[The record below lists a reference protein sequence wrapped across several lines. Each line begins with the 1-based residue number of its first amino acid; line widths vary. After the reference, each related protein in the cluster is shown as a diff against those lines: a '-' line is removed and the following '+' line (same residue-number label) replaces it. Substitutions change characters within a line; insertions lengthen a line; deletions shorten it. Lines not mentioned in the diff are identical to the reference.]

1 MIDCS
6 GAFLFACS
14 SLCGP
19 DTAVGVF
26 RWVIEWYG
34 QSLDRA
40 YVGLWG
46 WESWSLRRLASRWCV
61 AVGLGAGRRDGEGAS
76 NPCLETLSLLSFAER
91 SYEAFALATSPA
103 YRSDYPCHRHG
114 SYDVNNTNVTQSTQM
129 HSAIYASPCFCCTTS
144 HHRDYAGNMA
154 ETLPSSMMGK
164 MRAFLWNRIM
174 LVVT

>member
-1 MIDCS
+1 MIDCL

-26 RWVIEWYG
+26 RWVVEWYG

-103 YRSDYPCHRHG
+103 YRSDYPCYRHG
-114 SYDVNNTNVTQSTQM
+114 SYDINDTKVTQM
-129 HSAIYASPCFCCTTS
+129 YNVI
-144 HHRDYAGNMA
+144 
-154 ETLPSSMMGK
+154 
-164 MRAFLWNRIM
+164 
-174 LVVT
+174 